1 MLCDGRSLFWE
12 YPRQTPEGDQID
24 IAEVVEIVDVHIWRR
39 RIYGG
44 WVGVHR
50 PNHAD
55 GPGGRGQGRQHV
67 ACRRD
72 QSAWCSSI
80 PCGVYRPR
88 DLSKKRPPEAR
99 TEFFEE
105 RGCGFGLDHEPLPKL
120 WEVAQL
126 LTHEYRERR
135 RSFEEWGWQPGLLN
149 ACSTTWA
156 SVLTDVWKP
165 SQSIEYVIVQYLW
178 WKDEAVH
185 RAGMG

>member
-1 MLCDGRSLFWE
+1 MVR
-12 YPRQTPEGDQID
+12 
-24 IAEVVEIVDVHIWRR
+24 VVAVRGASTSPAVAIS
-39 RIYGG
+39 
-44 WVGVHR
+44 
-50 PNHAD
+50 P
-55 GPGGRGQGRQHV
+55 PGAAAYR
-67 ACRRD
+67 
-72 QSAWCSSI
+72 
-80 PCGVYRPR
+80 GVYRPR
-88 DLSKKRPPEAR
+88 DLSKNGLLKPVRS
-99 TEFFEE
+99 FEE